1 VKVIQ
6 NTRRRGAIKNLVALL
21 LIPLS
26 MPIAHAKA
34 LNTPTVEEILARYA
48 RGDAFNT
55 ATNLEANGSK
65 PTGRWQRVVRR
76 PRRAPTLQRS
86 GRIAVPEDRFR
97 GDRKSLAFRSF
108 RQSDPS
114 GGRSPEQPAAAE
126 GSRICCFSF
135 ELLSYKASIDLPIPP
150 NRHPS
155 EGVVGYREYRAYA
168 MSPKRPRFVA
178 AKKQSGHGRSR

>member
-1 VKVIQ
+1 MRCSA
-6 NTRRRGAIKNLVALL
+6 RRSDHGERHFLPNNGI
-21 LIPLS
+21 
-26 MPIAHAKA
+26 
-34 LNTPTVEEILARYA
+34 EIDASSTMTAAMACSVSRNARSAWYA